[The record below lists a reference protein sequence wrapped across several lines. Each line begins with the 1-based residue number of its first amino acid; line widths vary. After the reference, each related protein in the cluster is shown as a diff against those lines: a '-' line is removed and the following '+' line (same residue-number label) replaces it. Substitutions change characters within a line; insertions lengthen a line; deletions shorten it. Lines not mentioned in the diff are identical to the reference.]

1 MNSQALSNS
10 GGNVVQIQRIKL
22 VPVNE
27 ILNRNPFLNTESRL
41 GSGHSPR
48 TIQQSQRD
56 SNNNVGST
64 ILSKSLILSNNGGTQ
79 ASRFQSTQRSSFLQ
93 GTVSDYLQQQN
104 SLSNTNVDLELP
116 LKYKRFRNGM
126 NQGLTDRDSIAAQ
139 ITSIAQLKS
148 QKNEMMKI
156 NTVRAREE

>member
-1 MNSQALSNS
+1 MPIKQLMQTTNTSVFNKTIGGQLDTSIFQRQSSGIAIGGPENQSRLSTISPSNYYNQMNSQALSNS

-41 GSGHSPR
+41 GSGHSPK

-93 GTVSDYLQQQN
+93 GTVA
-104 SLSNTNVDLELP
+104 
-116 LKYKRFRNGM
+116 R
-126 NQGLTDRDSIAAQ
+126 
-139 ITSIAQLKS
+139 TS
-148 QKNEMMKI
+148 
-156 NTVRAREE
+156 